1 MRSSFYKYSTS
12 GQENQFSGNTYS
24 ALLPATT
31 AKTLTVPYVSG
42 PGVTTEFPQLIAVI
56 TSGGTTVATH
66 PVWVA
71 NNATAAI
78 PAGDFSAANGELV
91 TESYPLIKS
100 VKTGDV
106 LSFITTG
113 SNVQIG
119 VAFYLAI

>member
-1 MRSSFYKYSTS
+1 MRSSFYKGLTS
-12 GQENQFSGNTYS
+12 GQENQFSGDTYS

-31 AKTLTVPYVSG
+31 AKALTVPYISAS
-42 PGVTTEFPQLIAVI
+42 GVTKQFPQIIAVI
-56 TSGGTTVATH
+56 TSSGSV

-71 NNATAAI
+71 NNDTAAV
-78 PAGDFSAANGELV
+78 PLGDFSASNGEIV
-91 TESYPLIKS
+91 NSAIPLIKS